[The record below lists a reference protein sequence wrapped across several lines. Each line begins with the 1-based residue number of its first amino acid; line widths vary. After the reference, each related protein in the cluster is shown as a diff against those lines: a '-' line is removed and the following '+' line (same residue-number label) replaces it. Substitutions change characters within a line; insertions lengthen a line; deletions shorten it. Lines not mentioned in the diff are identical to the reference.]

1 MFERAPKLE
10 KTFRRYP
17 QAPLFARL
25 ADHYLHKG
33 RLMRAQS
40 LCEEGCERFPAYPT
54 GFFVLGLCY
63 ERQRMWEE
71 ARTALD
77 RGLRLD
83 PDNPAGYRRLAR
95 IYTEIGNQT
104 LALKCLERAA
114 TLDPLSE
121 TLGLELEQMLMS
133 VRDGA
138 RGDAVTPVEEVPAP
152 LPEAP
157 PAPVKPPPTVPEVAQ
172 SPSADEVVADDEPT
186 PPESEVVAEEDEG
199 LFDEDVDSGLDEAL
213 QLLEDDEVEDS
224 HDERPEEPFGKIQ
237 LQPEWDD
244 AGTEIGEVS
253 GYGDVDEP
261 EPEPVEEAADV
272 PPGDD
277 EVAAL
282 GEGLFEGDDAAQP
295 GLTTRRP
302 PVRGASKP
310 AAQPAAAEAKP
321 LPVDLVSEVDDAPVP
336 EREPVPRVSQ
346 LRGRHTKELTALLLE
361 FQDSADPVEDTEAI
375 EELGE
380 PVATLTLADLYV
392 QQGHHEQA
400 LEVYQRV
407 LSADPD
413 NETARRSAA
422 KLSAT

>member
-17 QAPLFARL
+17 QALLFARL

-54 GFFVLGLCY
+54 GFFVLSRCY

-95 IYTEIGNQT
+95 IYAEMGNQT

-121 TLGLELEQMLMS
+121 TLGSELEQMLMEA
-133 VRDGA
+133 RDEA
-138 RGDAVTPVEEVPAP
+138 RRDAVTPVEVATVP
-152 LPEAP
+152 LPEP
-157 PAPVKPPPTVPEVAQ
+157 SPAAKPPPTVSEVAP
-172 SPSADEVVADDEPT
+172 SPPSDAVVAPDEPT
-186 PPESEVVAEEDEG
+186 PVPESAADVDLETTSEVVAEENEG
-199 LFDEDVDSGLDEAL
+199 LFDEDVEDSDDDRLDE
-213 QLLEDDEVEDS
+213 
-224 HDERPEEPFGKIQ
+224 PFAQVQ
-237 LQPEWDD
+237 LQPEGAD
-244 AGTEIGEVS
+244 AGTASGEVPE
-253 GYGDVDEP
+253 GGDVDEP
-261 EPEPVEEAADV
+261 EPGPVEEAVDA

-282 GEGLFEGDDAAQP
+282 GEGLFEDDDAAEP
-295 GLTTRRP
+295 GLPARRP
-302 PVRGASKP
+302 PVRAASNS
-310 AAQPAAAEAKP
+310 ATQPPVAEAKP
-321 LPVDLVSEVDDAPVP
+321 LPLDRVAEVDDAP
-336 EREPVPRVSQ
+336 EPVPGVSQ
-346 LRGRHTKELTALLLE
+346 LRGRHTKELAALLLE
-361 FQDSADPVEDTEAI
+361 LDQDSAHPAEETEAI

-392 QQGHHEQA
+392 QQGYHEQA

-413 NETARRSAA
+413 NETARRGAA

>member
-10 KTFRRYP
+10 KIFRRYP

-54 GFFVLGLCY
+54 GFFVLSRCY

-95 IYTEIGNQT
+95 IYAEMGNQT

-121 TLGLELEQMLMS
+121 TLGSELDQMLMEA
-133 VRDGA
+133 RDGA
-138 RGDAVTPVEEVPAP
+138 RRDAVTPVEVAAAP
-152 LPEAP
+152 LPEP
-157 PAPVKPPPTVPEVAQ
+157 SPVAKPPPTVSEVEP
-172 SPSADEVVADDEPT
+172 SPPSDAVVAPDEPT
-186 PPESEVVAEEDEG
+186 PVPESAADVDLETTSEVEAGEDEG
-199 LFDEDVDSGLDEAL
+199 LFDE
-213 QLLEDDEVEDS
+213 
-224 HDERPEEPFGKIQ
+224 PFAQVQ

-244 AGTEIGEVS
+244 AGTEIGEVPE
-253 GYGDVDEP
+253 GGDVDEP
-261 EPEPVEEAADV
+261 EPEPVEEAVDAL
-272 PPGDD
+272 PGDD

-282 GEGLFEGDDAAQP
+282 GEGLFEDDDAAEP
-295 GLTTRRP
+295 GLPTRRP
-302 PVRGASKP
+302 PVRAASKP
-310 AAQPAAAEAKP
+310 ATQPPVAEAKP
-321 LPVDLVSEVDDAPVP
+321 LPLDLVSEVDDAPEP

-346 LRGRHTKELTALLLE
+346 LRGRHTKELTALLHELD
-361 FQDSADPVEDTEAI
+361 QHSAHPAEETEAI

-380 PVATLTLADLYV
+380 PVATLTLAGLYV
-392 QQGHHEQA
+392 QQGYHEQA

-413 NETARRSAA
+413 NETARRGAA